1 MIIVIII
8 STLCSVS
15 ASVLFLIT
23 HCTSPW
29 VRFQPND
36 LLCVATE
43 NWQRNGKKQQQNIE
57 SKQFESNAFSFN
69 EFSNWIDSVRVASSS
84 LLLLYRI
91 FHLEHQS
98 FGRLFQNALAKC
110 AMPIRWQLFF
120 CFYIMHRDDFFSR
133 CCCCCCLLLLLLGPI
148 ILLSLRIRDFVVQP
162 KNLDQTA
169 WKYDHF
175 RHFQCRKSYFFRS
188 NSIGF
193 PLEIPQCNSIDAGN
207 NKNHQHTHTHTYCE
221 LSQTFVFHLLLSII
235 SEKFS
240 LYIHI
245 YNRLC
250 APIS

>member
-43 NWQRNGKKQQQNIE
+43 NWQRNGKKQQQNIK

-120 CFYIMHRDDFFSR
+120 FVFTLCIAMIFFLAVVVVTVVARTDYIVVVTDSWFCCTTKKSRSNCMKIWPFSALSMPKIVFFS
-133 CCCCCCLLLLLLGPI
+133 
-148 ILLSLRIRDFVVQP
+148 
-162 KNLDQTA
+162 
-169 WKYDHF
+169 
-175 RHFQCRKSYFFRS
+175 
-188 NSIGF
+188 
-193 PLEIPQCNSIDAGN
+193 LE
-207 NKNHQHTHTHTYCE
+207 
-221 LSQTFVFHLLLSII
+221 FHWI
-235 SEKFS
+235 STGDPS
-240 LYIHI
+240 M
-245 YNRLC
+245 
-250 APIS
+250 